1 MGMKNFFATAGLML
15 CLLPA
20 ACNRSPLE
28 EKLRELDG
36 VIADRPRYA
45 VAFAQRADSLRQAI
59 VQTGQ
64 GPEAWE
70 AAHALYGLF
79 RYYQIDSSVRYMQ
92 LMEQLAGE
100 EPDRKLESTFCRAE
114 TGISLRRYNESAR
127 ILSVMDTLSMND
139 LQKSRYYNLLLQL
152 YATEIRDESLPEE
165 AREEHDVFRDDIRR
179 RLIACP
185 GTTESEKKRRQAIQ
199 AYKDGNIAG
208 SIRMLEDLLRT
219 DPDLHAKAS
228 AAWSLSLAYNLAG
241 DKEQRMYWLA
251 QSAIYDLQVPVR
263 EYHSLH
269 YLANL
274 LYEEG
279 QLARASRY
287 SQRTLEDALD
297 CNFNA
302 WIYNSA
308 AMQLNIVKAVEF
320 EEAQRRRIS
329 VFVILLLSFLFITVA
344 LLLLN
349 ALRQSRKIHA
359 TAREMETM
367 NAQLEE
373 ANKIKEGYVFRYVN
387 LSARYL
393 GLVEEYRHSMRMTLK
408 ESGEEALKQMLRQP
422 SGIGDDYKQFYRTF
436 DETFLGIFPDFVEK
450 VNSLLRE
457 DARFTLGP
465 DGELP
470 TGLRILAAI
479 RLGITDSGK
488 IAQFLNC
495 APTSVYTHRSK
506 IRKNALCP
514 PGEFE
519 ERLSKI

>member
-1 MGMKNFFATAGLML
+1 MGMKNFFAAAGLML

-45 VAFAQRADSLRQAI
+45 AAFAQRADSLRQAI

-139 LQKSRYYNLLLQL
+139 FQKSRYYNLLLQL

-269 YLANL
+269 YRANL
-274 LYEEG
+274 L
-279 QLARASRY
+279 
-287 SQRTLEDALD
+287 
-297 CNFNA
+297 
-302 WIYNSA
+302 
-308 AMQLNIVKAVEF
+308 
-320 EEAQRRRIS
+320 
-329 VFVILLLSFLFITVA
+329 
-344 LLLLN
+344 
-349 ALRQSRKIHA
+349 
-359 TAREMETM
+359 
-367 NAQLEE
+367 
-373 ANKIKEGYVFRYVN
+373 
-387 LSARYL
+387 
-393 GLVEEYRHSMRMTLK
+393 
-408 ESGEEALKQMLRQP
+408 
-422 SGIGDDYKQFYRTF
+422 
-436 DETFLGIFPDFVEK
+436 
-450 VNSLLRE
+450 
-457 DARFTLGP
+457 
-465 DGELP
+465 
-470 TGLRILAAI
+470 
-479 RLGITDSGK
+479 
-488 IAQFLNC
+488 
-495 APTSVYTHRSK
+495 
-506 IRKNALCP
+506 
-514 PGEFE
+514 
-519 ERLSKI
+519 